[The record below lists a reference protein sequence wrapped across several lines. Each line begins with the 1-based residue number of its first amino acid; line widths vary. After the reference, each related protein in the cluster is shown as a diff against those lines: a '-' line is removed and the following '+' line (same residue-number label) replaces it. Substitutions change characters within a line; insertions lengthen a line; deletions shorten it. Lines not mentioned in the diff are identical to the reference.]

1 MTEACHEVGVTLED
15 FIKAAAFA
23 LKTRGRLAM
32 VQLPDRFTDALRL
45 ADRYHLEIKRLQ
57 WVHSYI
63 DRGRGFFGGV
73 SKGGRGRA
81 YGPAAPYHV
90 PA

>member
-1 MTEACHEVGVTLED
+1 
-15 FIKAAAFA
+15 
-23 LKTRGRLAM
+23 M

-63 DRGRGFFGGV
+63 DAGGVDFFGGV
-73 SKGGRGRA
+73 SKRGAGEGLRSCRPLSCT
-81 YGPAAPYHV
+81 GMTAA
-90 PA
+90 

>member
-1 MTEACHEVGVTLED
+1 
-15 FIKAAAFA
+15 
-23 LKTRGRLAM
+23 M

-73 SKGGRGRA
+73 SKGGRGGLTVLPPLIMYRHDGSLSEDALA
-81 YGPAAPYHV
+81 YYEGKEWVHG
-90 PA
+90 